1 MFSLTFVN
9 YGILHATRSAW
20 SLASKDL
27 STEYD
32 FSTTNIADMNS
43 TFLGFYSIGGFYLSH
58 LGDKYNK
65 NRLIFIMY
73 TLIGLV

>member
-1 MFSLTFVN
+1 
-9 YGILHATRSAW
+9 
-20 SLASKDL
+20 
-27 STEYD
+27 
-32 FSTTNIADMNS
+32 MNS

-73 TLIGLV
+73 TLIALTQAFLGFLGKSDPG